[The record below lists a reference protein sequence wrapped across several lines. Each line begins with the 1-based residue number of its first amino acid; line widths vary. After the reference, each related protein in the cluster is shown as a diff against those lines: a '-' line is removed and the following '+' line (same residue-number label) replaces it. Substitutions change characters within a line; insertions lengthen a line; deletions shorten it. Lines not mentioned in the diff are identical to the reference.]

1 MIEQEIDRQ
10 STRMIF
16 MGDPALTDG
25 FKLIGFET
33 WSNPSTEELNWVLE
47 DLVQSQ
53 QKAFVIV
60 DRQLVERNSPMLRR
74 LRLEGGRVVITQIPP
89 LNDPDCFNCEID
101 DQVKGLLGA
110 SILEGHD

>member
-1 MIEQEIDRQ
+1 MIEHETDRK

-33 WSNPSTEELNWVLE
+33 WSNPSTEELNWVLQ

-53 QKAFVIV
+53 QNAFVVV
-60 DRQLVERNSPMLRR
+60 DRRLVERSSPMLRR
-74 LRLEGGRVVITQIPP
+74 VRLEGGRVVVTQIPP

-110 SILEGHD
+110 SILERQD